1 MIVEKNILNEIKS
14 LFPIQLLHIPYFF
27 SPDLQIVEGPHKNVS
42 EGISK
47 MEQNVFIS
55 LKF

>member
-27 SPDLQIVEGPHKNVS
+27 FPDLQIVEGPHKNVS